1 MPETKSLFNRVA
13 EHYDLLN
20 TLLSFGTDKSWRR
33 RLAEE
38 IRSSNLVLDIATG
51 TAEVAIEV
59 VKRWNGCFAIG
70 IDPSKQM
77 LDLAH
82 TKLETAGVKKKIDLV
97 EGVAESLPFKDGTY
111 DAITIAFGIRNT
123 VDPLTSLKEMNRVLK
138 PGGRVGILEFAVPL
152 KPGGRV
158 GILEFAVPRNRLFAT
173 LYMSYIRNMFPF
185 LGSFFGKRN
194 EYKYLVD
201 SIPMFPQRES
211 FIKLMEEAGFTVK
224 KPIELTMGTVIIY
237 VGVKED

>member
-20 TLLSFGTDKSWRR
+20 TLFSFGMDRSWRR

-38 IRSSNLVLDIATG
+38 ITSSNLVLDIATG
-51 TAEVAIEV
+51 TADVAIEV
-59 VKRWNGCFAIG
+59 VKKWNGCFAIG

-82 TKLETAGVKKKIDLV
+82 TKLETARVKKKVALV
-97 EGVAESLPFKDGTY
+97 EGFAEDLPFKNGTF

-123 VDPLTSLKEMNRVLK
+123 IDPLISLKEMNRVLK
-138 PGGRVGILEFAVPL
+138 PSGRAGILEFAL
-152 KPGGRV
+152 
-158 GILEFAVPRNRLFAT
+158 PRNRLFAP

-185 LGSFFGKRN
+185 LGLFFGKKN
-194 EYKYLVD
+194 EYQYLVD
-201 SIPMFPQRES
+201 SIPTFPQRDG
-211 FIKLMEEAGFTVK
+211 FTRLMEEAGFSVI

>member
-1 MPETKSLFNRVA
+1 MPETQSLFNKVA

-38 IRSSNLVLDIATG
+38 IRSSKIVLDIATG

-77 LDLAH
+77 LDLAQA
-82 TKLETAGVKKKIDLV
+82 KLRVAGVKKKITLV
-97 EGVAESLPFKDGTY
+97 EGVAESLPFKDGTF

-123 VDPLTSLKEMNRVLK
+123 IDPLTSLKEMYRVLR
-138 PGGRVGILEFAVPL
+138 PASRVGILEFAVPQN
-152 KPGGRV
+152 R
-158 GILEFAVPRNRLFAT
+158 IFAP

-194 EYKYLVD
+194 EYQYLVD
-201 SIPMFPQRES
+201 SIPIFPQRDS
-211 FIKLMEEAGFTVK
+211 LTKLMEDAGFSVK
-224 KPIELTMGTVIIY
+224 KLIELTMGTVIIY

>member
-20 TLLSFGTDKSWRR
+20 TLLSFGMDRSWRR

-38 IRSSNLVLDIATG
+38 ITSSNLVLDIATG
-51 TAEVAIEV
+51 TADVAIEV
-59 VKRWNGCFAIG
+59 VKKWNGCFAIG

-82 TKLETAGVKKKIDLV
+82 TKLETARVKKKVALV
-97 EGVAESLPFKDGTY
+97 EGFAEDLPFKNGTF

-123 VDPLTSLKEMNRVLK
+123 IDPLISLKEMNRVLK
-138 PGGRVGILEFAVPL
+138 PSGRAGILEFAL
-152 KPGGRV
+152 
-158 GILEFAVPRNRLFAT
+158 PRNRLFAP

-185 LGSFFGKRN
+185 LGSFFGKKN
-194 EYKYLVD
+194 EYQYLVD
-201 SIPMFPQRES
+201 SIPTFPQRDG
-211 FIKLMEEAGFTVK
+211 FTRLMEEAGFSVI

-237 VGVKED
+237 VGVKDD

>member
-51 TAEVAIEV
+51 TGEVAIEV
-59 VKRWNGCFAIG
+59 VKRWNGCYAIG
-70 IDPSKQM
+70 VDPSKQM
-77 LDLAH
+77 LDLAQA
-82 TKLETAGVKKKIDLV
+82 KLRVAGVKKKITLV
-97 EGVAESLPFKDGTY
+97 EGVAESLPFTAGTF

-123 VDPLTSLKEMNRVLK
+123 VDPLTSLKEMNRV
-138 PGGRVGILEFAVPL
+138 I

-158 GILEFAVPRNRLFAT
+158 GILEFAVPRNKLFAP
-173 LYMSYIRNMFPF
+173 LYMSYIRNMFPLF
-185 LGSFFGKRN
+185 GSFFGKRN
-194 EYKYLVD
+194 EYQYLVD
-201 SIPMFPQRES
+201 SIPTFPQRDS
-211 FIKLMEEAGFTVK
+211 FTMLMEEAGFTVK

-237 VGVKED
+237 VGVNEE

>member
-1 MPETKSLFNRVA
+1 MPETQSLFNKVA

-38 IRSSNLVLDIATG
+38 IRSSKIVLDIATG

-77 LDLAH
+77 LDLAQA
-82 TKLETAGVKKKIDLV
+82 KLRVAGVKKKITLV
-97 EGVAESLPFKDGTY
+97 EGVAESLPFKDGTF

-123 VDPLTSLKEMNRVLK
+123 IDPLTSLKEMYRVLR
-138 PGGRVGILEFAVPL
+138 PASRVGILEFAVPQN
-152 KPGGRV
+152 R
-158 GILEFAVPRNRLFAT
+158 IFAP

-185 LGSFFGKRN
+185 LGSFFGKKN
-194 EYKYLVD
+194 EYQYLVD
-201 SIPMFPQRES
+201 SIPIFPQRDS
-211 FIKLMEEAGFTVK
+211 LTKLMEDAGFSVK
-224 KPIELTMGTVIIY
+224 KLIELTMGTVIIY

>member
-20 TLLSFGTDKSWRR
+20 TLLSFGTDRSWRR

-38 IRSSNLVLDIATG
+38 ISSSKIVLDIATG

-82 TKLETAGVKKKIDLV
+82 TKFESAGVKKKIALV
-97 EGVAESLPFKDGTY
+97 EGVAEILPFKEGTF

-123 VDPLTSLKEMNRVLK
+123 IDPLTSFKEMYRV
-138 PGGRVGILEFAVPL
+138 L

-158 GILEFAVPRNRLFAT
+158 GILEFAVPRNRIFAP

-194 EYKYLVD
+194 EYQYLVD
-201 SIPMFPQRES
+201 SIPIFPQRDGLT
-211 FIKLMEEAGFTVK
+211 KLMEDAGFSVK
-224 KPIELTMGTVIIY
+224 KLIELTMGTVIIY

>member
-138 PGGRVGILEFAVPL
+138 PGGRVGILEFAVP
-152 KPGGRV
+152 
-158 GILEFAVPRNRLFAT
+158 RNRLFAT

-237 VGVKED
+237 VGVKL

>member
-1 MPETKSLFNRVA
+1 VHNLLYLKKMPETKSLFNRVA

-138 PGGRVGILEFAVPL
+138 PGGRVGILEFAVP
-152 KPGGRV
+152 
-158 GILEFAVPRNRLFAT
+158 RNRLFAP

-201 SIPMFPQRES
+201 SIPGFPQRES
-211 FIKLMEEAGFTVK
+211 FTKLMEDAGFTVK

>member
-38 IRSSNLVLDIATG
+38 IRSSNLVLDVATG

-70 IDPSKQM
+70 IDPSKPM
-77 LDLAH
+77 LDIAEA
-82 TKLETAGVKKKIDLV
+82 KLKFVGVKKNISV
-97 EGVAESLPFKDGTY
+97 IGGFAESLPFKDGTF

-123 VDPLTSLKEMNRVLK
+123 IDPLTSLKEMNRVLK
-138 PGGRVGILEFAVPL
+138 PGGRVGILEFAVP
-152 KPGGRV
+152 
-158 GILEFAVPRNRLFAT
+158 RNRIFAP

-194 EYKYLVD
+194 EYQYLVN

-211 FIKLMEEAGFTVK
+211 FTKLMEGAGFTLK

-237 VGVKED
+237 VGVKKY

>member
-1 MPETKSLFNRVA
+1 MPETQSLFNKVA

-38 IRSSNLVLDIATG
+38 ISSSKIVLDIATG

-77 LDLAH
+77 LDLAQA
-82 TKLETAGVKKKIDLV
+82 KLRVAGVKKKITLV
-97 EGVAESLPFKDGTY
+97 EGVAESLPFKDGTF

-123 VDPLTSLKEMNRVLK
+123 IDPLTSLKEMYRVLR
-138 PGGRVGILEFAVPL
+138 PAGRVGILEFAVPQN
-152 KPGGRV
+152 R
-158 GILEFAVPRNRLFAT
+158 IFAP

-194 EYKYLVD
+194 EYQYLVD
-201 SIPMFPQRES
+201 SIPMFPQRDS
-211 FIKLMEEAGFTVK
+211 FTKLMEDAGFSVEK
-224 KPIELTMGTVIIY
+224 LIELTMGTVIIY
-237 VGVKED
+237 IGVKED

>member
-1 MPETKSLFNRVA
+1 MPETQSLFNKVA

-38 IRSSNLVLDIATG
+38 IRSSKIVLDIATG

-77 LDLAH
+77 LDLAQA
-82 TKLETAGVKKKIDLV
+82 KLRVAGVKKKITLV
-97 EGVAESLPFKDGTY
+97 EGVAESLPFKDGTF

-123 VDPLTSLKEMNRVLK
+123 IDPLTSLKEMYRVLR
-138 PGGRVGILEFAVPL
+138 PAGRVGILEFAVPQN
-152 KPGGRV
+152 R
-158 GILEFAVPRNRLFAT
+158 IFAP

-185 LGSFFGKRN
+185 LGSFIGKRN
-194 EYKYLVD
+194 EYQYLVD
-201 SIPMFPQRES
+201 SIPMFPQRDS
-211 FIKLMEEAGFTVK
+211 FTKLMEDAGFSVEK
-224 KPIELTMGTVIIY
+224 LIELTMGTVIIY
-237 VGVKED
+237 IGVKED

>member
-51 TAEVAIEV
+51 TGEVAIEV
-59 VKRWNGCFAIG
+59 LKRWNGCFAIG

-77 LDLAH
+77 LDLAQA
-82 TKLETAGVKKKIDLV
+82 KLRVAGVKKKITLV
-97 EGVAESLPFKDGTY
+97 EGVAESLPFTDGTF

-123 VDPLTSLKEMNRVLK
+123 IDPLTSLKEMNRVLK
-138 PGGRVGILEFAVPL
+138 PGGRA
-152 KPGGRV
+152 
-158 GILEFAVPRNRLFAT
+158 GILEFAVPRNRLFAS

-194 EYKYLVD
+194 EYQYLVD
-201 SIPMFPQRES
+201 SIPKFPQREI
-211 FIKLMEEAGFTVK
+211 FTKLMEEAGFTVK

-237 VGVKED
+237 VGVKL

>member
-20 TLLSFGTDKSWRR
+20 TLLSFGMDRSWRR

-38 IRSSNLVLDIATG
+38 ITSSNLVLDIATG
-51 TAEVAIEV
+51 TADVAIEV
-59 VKRWNGCFAIG
+59 VKKWNGCFAIG

-82 TKLETAGVKKKIDLV
+82 TKLETARVKKKVALV
-97 EGVAESLPFKDGTY
+97 EGFAEDLPFKNGTF

-123 VDPLTSLKEMNRVLK
+123 IDPLISLKEMNRVLK
-138 PGGRVGILEFAVPL
+138 PGGRAGILEFAL
-152 KPGGRV
+152 
-158 GILEFAVPRNRLFAT
+158 PRNRLFGP

-185 LGSFFGKRN
+185 LGSFFGKKN
-194 EYKYLVD
+194 EYQYLVD
-201 SIPMFPQRES
+201 SIPTFPQRDG
-211 FIKLMEEAGFTVK
+211 FTRLMEEAGFSVI

-237 VGVKED
+237 VGVKDD

>member
-20 TLLSFGTDKSWRR
+20 TLLSFGMDRSWRR

-38 IRSSNLVLDIATG
+38 ITSSNLVLDIATG
-51 TAEVAIEV
+51 TADVAIEV
-59 VKRWNGCFAIG
+59 VKKWNGCFAIG

-82 TKLETAGVKKKIDLV
+82 TKLETARVKKKIALV
-97 EGVAESLPFKDGTY
+97 EGFAEDLPFKNGTF

-123 VDPLTSLKEMNRVLK
+123 IDPLISLKEMNRVLK
-138 PGGRVGILEFAVPL
+138 PSGRAGILEFAL
-152 KPGGRV
+152 
-158 GILEFAVPRNRLFAT
+158 PRNRLFAP

-185 LGSFFGKRN
+185 LGSFFGKKN
-194 EYKYLVD
+194 EYQYLVD
-201 SIPMFPQRES
+201 SIPTFPQRDG
-211 FIKLMEEAGFTVK
+211 FTRLMEEAGFSVI

-237 VGVKED
+237 VGVKDD

>member
-20 TLLSFGTDKSWRR
+20 TLLSFGMDRPWRR

-51 TAEVAIEV
+51 TGEVAIEV
-59 VKRWNGCFAIG
+59 VKRWNGCLAIG

-77 LDLAH
+77 LDLAQA
-82 TKLETAGVKKKIDLV
+82 KLRAAGVKTKITLV
-97 EGVAESLPFKDGTY
+97 EGVAESLPFKNGTF

-123 VDPLTSLKEMNRVLK
+123 VDPFKSLKEMCRVLR
-138 PGGRVGILEFAVPL
+138 PGGRAGILEFA
-152 KPGGRV
+152 
-158 GILEFAVPRNRLFAT
+158 IPRNRLFAS

-194 EYKYLVD
+194 EYQYLVD
-201 SIPMFPQRES
+201 SISMFPQRES
-211 FIKLMEEAGFTVK
+211 FINLMEEAGFTVK

-237 VGVKED
+237 VGVKV

>member
-20 TLLSFGTDKSWRR
+20 TLLSFGMDRSWRR

-38 IRSSNLVLDIATG
+38 ITSSNLVLDIATG
-51 TAEVAIEV
+51 TADVAIEV
-59 VKRWNGCFAIG
+59 VKKWNGCFAIG

-82 TKLETAGVKKKIDLV
+82 TKLETARVKKKIALV
-97 EGVAESLPFKDGTY
+97 EGFAEDLPFKNGTF

-123 VDPLTSLKEMNRVLK
+123 IDPLISLKEMNRVLK
-138 PGGRVGILEFAVPL
+138 PSGRAGILEFAL
-152 KPGGRV
+152 
-158 GILEFAVPRNRLFAT
+158 PRNRLFAP

-185 LGSFFGKRN
+185 LGSFFGKKN
-194 EYKYLVD
+194 EYQYLVD
-201 SIPMFPQRES
+201 SIPTFPQRDG
-211 FIKLMEEAGFTVK
+211 FTRLMEEAGFSVI

-237 VGVKED
+237 VGVKDE